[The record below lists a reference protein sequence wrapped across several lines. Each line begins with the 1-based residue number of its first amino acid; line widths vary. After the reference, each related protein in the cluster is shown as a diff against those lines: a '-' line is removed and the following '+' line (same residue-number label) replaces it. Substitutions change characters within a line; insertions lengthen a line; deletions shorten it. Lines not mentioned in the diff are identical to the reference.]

1 MIEVSSLKKRLP
13 WLVGFILLST
23 PALGQTVGYAHRSG
37 EVYRLDLDPGGG
49 DIAWQV
55 ISETDLEGLT
65 GAFARSSDGRLF
77 GASSWWPNDDRLY
90 ILEPSTGDVE
100 FVGPLGDGAIWVDL
114 AFDDQDRLWMV
125 DNGELHQVDTSDATT
140 TPVAIDDEYLLA
152 VGFHAGTLYALAG
165 EDVTE
170 TFRLVEIDPDSGTSQ
185 LVAELAGYAQLGCS
199 NEWPTGMTF
208 DAAGGLWVVVVEWQG
223 TCILPFPTIGYQYYA
238 DPWSGS
244 PGPRQHLAGGAPGLM
259 PGLAVLGGPA
269 VVDIPT
275 LSPAGAV
282 GLAALLSIAGLRMV
296 RRRNH

>member
-1 MIEVSSLKKRLP
+1 MIEVPGLKKRLL
-13 WLVGFILLST
+13 WLAGLILLCA
-23 PALGQTVGYAHRSG
+23 PASGQTIGYAHRS
-37 EVYRLDLDPGGG
+37 EEIYRLDLDPGGG
-49 DIAWQV
+49 DVAWQV
-55 ISETDLEGLT
+55 VSETDLGGLT
-65 GAFARSSDGRLF
+65 GALARSSDGRLF

-100 FVGPLGDGAIWVDL
+100 FVGPISGATWVDL

-125 DNGELHQVDTSDATT
+125 GNGELYRVDTSDATT
-140 TPVAIDDEYLLA
+140 TPVAVDGEYLLA
-152 VGFHAGTLYALAG
+152 VASHAGALYGIAG
-165 EDVTE
+165 EDALE
-170 TFRLVEIDPDSGTSQ
+170 SYRLIEIDPDSGASQ
-185 LVAELAGYAQLGCS
+185 LVAELAGYAQLDCS
-199 NEWPTGMTF
+199 NEWPTGMAF

-244 PGPRQHLAGGAPGLM
+244 PGPRRHLAGGAPGLM

-282 GLAALLSIAGLRMV
+282 GLAALVLIAGLTTL
-296 RRRNH
+296 RRRR